1 MNEERDL
8 EKMYAKLE
16 RIHGDSIEE
25 KAAEAHRKADQMRM
39 SVEVSTDSNNNPLRI
54 NVAVGPHHFIEIGL
68 VNGKVHVFKGE
79 THHGTMY
86 EAASVGSEWESVSS
100 AKCSSPDLRFDTL
113 PDDHQTVLFNQKKDD
128 LALYYLRPGE
138 E

>member
-1 MNEERDL
+1 
-8 EKMYAKLE
+8 
-16 RIHGDSIEE
+16 
-25 KAAEAHRKADQMRM
+25 
-39 SVEVSTDSNNNPLRI
+39 
-54 NVAVGPHHFIEIGL
+54 
-68 VNGKVHVFKGE
+68 
-79 THHGTMY
+79 MY

-113 PDDHQTVLFNQKKDD
+113 PDDHQTVLFSQKKDD

>member
-1 MNEERDL
+1 
-8 EKMYAKLE
+8 
-16 RIHGDSIEE
+16 
-25 KAAEAHRKADQMRM
+25 
-39 SVEVSTDSNNNPLRI
+39 
-54 NVAVGPHHFIEIGL
+54 

-113 PDDHQTVLFNQKKDD
+113 PDDHQTILFSQKKDD